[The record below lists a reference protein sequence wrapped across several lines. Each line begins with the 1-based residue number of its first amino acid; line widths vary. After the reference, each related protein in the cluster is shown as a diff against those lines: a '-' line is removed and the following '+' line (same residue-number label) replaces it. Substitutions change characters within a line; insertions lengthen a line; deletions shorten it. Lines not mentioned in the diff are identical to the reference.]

1 MTYESRIDR
10 TTIIAILLT
19 IAVLLAGANYWIGGP
34 VLLVLF
40 LAAYPRTYQLTVQ
53 GLKVRDALG
62 SRVIPYETISR
73 LAMTASGVKIEYAFA
88 SELLVTTANPRGFF
102 TDLSA
107 RTPHLTRRCQ
117 GLVLAAV

>member
-19 IAVLLAGANYWIGGP
+19 IAALAAGANYWIAGP

-40 LAAYPRTYQLTVQ
+40 LAAYPRSFQLTPQ
-53 GLKVRDALG
+53 GLKVRDVFG
-62 SRVIPYETISR
+62 SRVIPYASISR
-73 LAMTASGVKIEYAFA
+73 LAMTTGGVKIEYALA
-88 SELLVTTANPRGFF
+88 SELIVAPNDPRAFF
-102 TDLSA
+102 TELSA
-107 RTPHLTRRCQ
+107 RTPHLTRRCC

>member
-19 IAVLLAGANYWIGGP
+19 IAVLLAGANYWIAGP

-40 LAAYPRTYQLTVQ
+40 LAAYPRTYQLTAQ

-73 LAMTASGVKIEYAFA
+73 LAMTANGVKVEYALA
-88 SELLVTTANPRGFF
+88 SELLVATANPRGFF